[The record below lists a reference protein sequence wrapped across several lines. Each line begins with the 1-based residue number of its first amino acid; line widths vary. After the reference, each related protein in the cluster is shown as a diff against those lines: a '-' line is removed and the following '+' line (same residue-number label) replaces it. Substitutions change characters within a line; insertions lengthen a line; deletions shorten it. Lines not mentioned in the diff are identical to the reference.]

1 MNNDEI
7 AFYMNSYNMIRR
19 NFFHE
24 TTSYIKDQAIDLRYY
39 IQNNIVSDDTLN
51 SFEKDLLFADIA
63 VLNLIIEMM
72 KKFQGMDEKVTYP
85 HFSKFII
92 RMEVKLNKF
101 VGIKRRI
108 ERLNEGSLE
117 KYHKKLDRFIQ
128 ESNKNSLDTLIT
140 FTFKFLSSFK
150 PTFMLCKE

>member
-1 MNNDEI
+1 MNIDEI
-7 AFYMNSYNMIRR
+7 AFYIESYETLKR

-24 TTSYIKDQAIDLRYY
+24 TIAYLQDQAIDLRYY
-39 IQNNIVSDDTLN
+39 IQNNIVSDGLN

-63 VLNLIIEMM
+63 ILNLIIEMM

-101 VGIKRRI
+101 VESKRRI
-108 ERLNEGSLE
+108 EKLNEGSLE
-117 KYHKKLDRFIQ
+117 NYYKKLDAFVK
-128 ESNKNSLDTLIT
+128 EFNKNSFDTIIA
-140 FTFKFLSSFK
+140 FTFRFLSSFK
-150 PTFMLCKE
+150 PTFMICKE

>member
-24 TTSYIKDQAIDLRYY
+24 TIAYINDQALDLRYY
-39 IQNNIVSDDTLN
+39 IQNNILSDRLN
-51 SFEKDLLFADIA
+51 SFEKDLRIADHDIMS
-63 VLNLIIEMM
+63 LILEMM
-72 KKFQGMDEKVTYP
+72 EKFQGMDEKVTYP

-101 VGIKRRI
+101 VERKRRI
-108 ERLNEGSLE
+108 EKLNEGSLE
-117 KYHKKLDRFIQ
+117 YYHKKLDAFVK
-128 ESNKNSLDTLIT
+128 ESNKNSLDTVIA
-140 FTFKFLSSFK
+140 FTFQFLSSFK
-150 PTFMLCKE
+150 PTFMICKE